1 MKARPLFFTTVAL
14 TAFAANSL
22 LCRMALGE
30 SAMDAASFSTVRLA
44 SGAATLLLIFRLSP
58 RQRTA
63 TAAGDWL
70 SATMLFSYMVTFSF
84 AYISLSAGT
93 GALILFGMVQAT
105 MLLWALRTGER
116 PHLME
121 WAGLT
126 LALGGLVYLVFPGLA
141 APSAGGASLMAVA
154 GISWG
159 VYSLRGRGSHRALA
173 DTTFNFMRALPLA
186 LVVSLV
192 ALRHSHLSLR
202 GILLASLSGA
212 LASGL
217 GYTCWYAALRHLT
230 ATRAA
235 VVQLTVPVL
244 AALGGIVFLAEEVS
258 LRLALSM
265 ALILGGVALATAAHR
280 QPVPVKV

>member
-1 MKARPLFFTTVAL
+1 MKSLFFTTVAL

-30 SAMDAASFSTVRLA
+30 GAMDAASFSTVRLA
-44 SGAATLLLIFRLSP
+44 SGAAMLLLIFLIFP
-58 RQRTA
+58 RQRTSPR
-63 TAAGDWL
+63 AGDWL
-70 SATMLFSYMVTFSF
+70 SATMLFSYMVTFSY
-84 AYISLSAGT
+84 AYISLSTGT

-105 MLLWALRTGER
+105 MLLWALRSGER

-121 WAGLT
+121 WGGLT

-141 APSAGGASLMAVA
+141 APSPAGAFLMAVA

-159 VYSLRGRGSHRALA
+159 VYSLRGRGSNRALA
-173 DTTFNFMRALPLA
+173 DTTFNFVRALPLV

-192 ALRHSHLSLR
+192 ALGDSHWSAR

-217 GYTCWYAALRHLT
+217 GYTCWYAALRYLA

-244 AALGGIVFLAEEVS
+244 AALGGTAFLAEEVT
-258 LRLALSM
+258 LRLVLSM
-265 ALILGGVALATAAHR
+265 VLILGGVALAMAAHR
-280 QPVPVKV
+280 QAVPGKV